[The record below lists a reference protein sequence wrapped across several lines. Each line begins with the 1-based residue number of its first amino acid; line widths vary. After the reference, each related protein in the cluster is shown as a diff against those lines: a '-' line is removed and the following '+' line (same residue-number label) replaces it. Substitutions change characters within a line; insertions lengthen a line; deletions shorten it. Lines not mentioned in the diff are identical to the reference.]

1 MISSIECFQL
11 KTTQSIN
18 RLARSETNGEPNGNG
33 MMQKGKGMK
42 SAEGKKTK
50 FHSGRNPALRSPIDW
65 HRGDRWLADGC
76 FRSTR
81 RAKANA
87 GFWLVGSVIGID
99 LPCWRWPAKKT
110 RGFVSG
116 FPVSIRRARAK
127 AAFWLVGFFFR
138 TGRCGANDEPF
149 EKRRDRC
156 KRVLLGILLG
166 LLALLAAW
174 VALGS
179 RPPCL
184 PLRRPPLLGS
194 RPTTDD
200 SRSIFFLVSPFP
212 FVAYCFSWKRFTGWR
227 TKPNYRLKDG
237 FFFHHRWFGPFLFGF
252 FLWWPRRWGCGKVQ
266 WLAEMNRFW
275 MNSIALQI
283 RRHLRLRVE
292 PQRPGRHRRAAR
304 GAAQRRLRHQRLLQR
319 HSQGKSTTENPLKTH
334 RNPISIQR
342 NLPKLEKTTDKTRRG
357 VLKPDKTR

>member
-127 AAFWLVGFFFR
+127 AAFWLAGFFFEQV
-138 TGRCGANDEPF
+138 GA
-149 EKRRDRC
+149 
-156 KRVLLGILLG
+156 
-166 LLALLAAW
+166 A
-174 VALGS
+174 
-179 RPPCL
+179 
-184 PLRRPPLLGS
+184 
-194 RPTTDD
+194 PTT
-200 SRSIFFLVSPFP
+200 S
-212 FVAYCFSWKRFTGWR
+212 
-227 TKPNYRLKDG
+227 RLKSGATAASASCWAFCSACWPCSPRELPWGHDPPAYPSDDPPFWG
-237 FFFHHRWFGPFLFGF
+237 RDPLPMILDRFFFSSLHFHSSPTVFHGNDLRDGERSQTIDWKMDFFSSSLIRSFSLWVFSLMAKAVGVRQGPVTRWNESILNEFHCVADSASSAPSCRTATSRTASTSC
-252 FLWWPRRWGCGKVQ
+252 PRRCATPPTTPASTSTA
-266 WLAEMNRFW
+266 LA
-275 MNSIALQI
+275 
-283 RRHLRLRVE
+283 
-292 PQRPGRHRRAAR
+292 G
-304 GAAQRRLRHQRLLQR
+304 
-319 HSQGKSTTENPLKTH
+319 
-334 RNPISIQR
+334 
-342 NLPKLEKTTDKTRRG
+342 
-357 VLKPDKTR
+357 

>member
-127 AAFWLVGFFFR
+127 AAFWLAGFFFEQV
-138 TGRCGANDEPF
+138 GA
-149 EKRRDRC
+149 
-156 KRVLLGILLG
+156 
-166 LLALLAAW
+166 A
-174 VALGS
+174 
-179 RPPCL
+179 
-184 PLRRPPLLGS
+184 
-194 RPTTDD
+194 PTT
-200 SRSIFFLVSPFP
+200 S
-212 FVAYCFSWKRFTGWR
+212 
-227 TKPNYRLKDG
+227 RLKSGATAASASCWAFCSACWPCSPRELPWGHDPPAYPSDDPPFWGRDPLPMILDRFFFSSLHFHSSPTVFHGNDLRDGERSQTIDWKMDFFFIIADSVLFSLG
-237 FFFHHRWFGPFLFGF
+237 FFFDGQG
-252 FLWWPRRWGCGKVQ
+252 GG
-266 WLAEMNRFW
+266 
-275 MNSIALQI
+275 
-283 RRHLRLRVE
+283 
-292 PQRPGRHRRAAR
+292 GAAR
-304 GAAQRRLRHQRLLQR
+304 SSDSLKWIDFEWIPLRCRFGVICAFVSNRNVQDGIDELPAALRNAAYDTSVYFNGTRRV
-319 HSQGKSTTENPLKTH
+319 NPPRKTH
-334 RNPISIQR
+334 
-342 NLPKLEKTTDKTRRG
+342 
-357 VLKPDKTR
+357 

>member
-212 FVAYCFSWKRFTGWR
+212 FVAYCFSWKRFTRWR

-237 FFFHHRWFGPFLFGF
+237 FFFIIADSVLFSLGF
-252 FLWWPRRWGCGKVQ
+252 FFDGQG
-266 WLAEMNRFW
+266 
-275 MNSIALQI
+275 
-283 RRHLRLRVE
+283 
-292 PQRPGRHRRAAR
+292 GGGAAR
-304 GAAQRRLRHQRLLQR
+304 SSDSLKWIDFEWIPLRCRFGVICAFVSNRNVQDGIDELPAALRNAAYDTSVYFNGTRRV
-319 HSQGKSTTENPLKTH
+319 NPPRKTH
-334 RNPISIQR
+334 
-342 NLPKLEKTTDKTRRG
+342 
-357 VLKPDKTR
+357 